1 MIAHEIVEEEN
12 ISIVRACRIIDLDRS
27 MFYYQS
33 VKDDSEVE
41 ARLNGF
47 VESKILCNRGCPEYY
62 KRLRREGLPWNHKRV
77 ERIYRKMGLS
87 KRRKK
92 KRRIPNPEKRP
103 LVQPGVMNETWSMD
117 FVEDRLEN
125 GRKIRTLNIIDDYN
139 REALAM
145 EVSFSFPAERVIEVL
160 SQCIDWRGKPK
171 RIRSDNGTEFIAHKT
186 KQFFSHTDIEHIPI
200 QKGKPSQNG
209 YIERFNRSYREG
221 VLDAYILSTLPQAQ
235 EETDIW
241 MQDYNH
247 HHPHESLGDK
257 TPIECLKMVF
267 SNSRETD

>member
-1 MIAHEIVEEEN
+1 
-12 ISIVRACRIIDLDRS
+12 
-27 MFYYQS
+27 
-33 VKDDSEVE
+33 
-41 ARLNGF
+41 
-47 VESKILCNRGCPEYY
+47 
-62 KRLRREGLPWNHKRV
+62 
-77 ERIYRKMGLS
+77 MGLS

-103 LVQPGVMNETWSMD
+103 LVVPDVMNDTWSID

-145 EVSFSFPAERVIEVL
+145 EVSFSFPAEQVIQVL
-160 SQCIDWRGKPK
+160 SQCIEWRGKPR

-186 KQFFSHTDIEHIPI
+186 KQFFRSIDVEHIPI
-200 QKGKPSQNG
+200 QKGKPAQNG

-221 VLDAYILSTLPQAQ
+221 VLDAFILSTIHQAR
-235 EETDIW
+235 EETLCW
-241 MQDYNH
+241 MEDYNN

-257 TPIECLKMVF
+257 TPAEY
-267 SNSRETD
+267 T